1 MKTTDYLAEAFKRSG
16 ASSKAQFAKHLG
28 VNRSAITMYE
38 SGERVMD
45 DFVAAQIADLLEIDS
60 MIVIAQANAER
71 EKDES
76 RRAYWVKKGEMMI
89 KHAACVALA
98 AVLLL
103 LPAHENAAFASSGYS
118 TPRAI
123 TQIMVFLV
131 RRRIEKLSDAL
142 QILSGPLCRWRMLVT
157 S

>member
-45 DFVAAQIADLLEIDS
+45 DFVAARIADMLEIDT

-76 RRAYWVKKGEMMI
+76 RREYWVKKGEMAL
-89 KHAACVALA
+89 KQAACFVLA
-98 AVLLL
+98 VVFLL
-103 LPAHENAAFASSGYS
+103 LPAHENAAFASSSYEG
-118 TPRAI
+118 AI
-123 TQIMVFLV
+123 YTQH
-131 RRRIEKLSDAL
+131 KLSRFLARVKRAARSAAEVL
-142 QILSGPLCRWRMLVT
+142 FRTLGRRGMLIT
-157 S
+157 A